1 MLYKC
6 DYDDDDDDV
15 CFKQLLKNSIEFMVF
30 SLNSWK
36 IVNYFKKCTWN
47 DYQLKLAKWFCL
59 AKRIDTW
66 NKRSRASIANK

>member
-15 CFKQLLKNSIEFMVF
+15 CFKQLLKNSIEFMFF

-36 IVNYFKKCTWN
+36 IVNYFN
-47 DYQLKLAKWFCL
+47 EYIILVL
-59 AKRIDTW
+59 I
-66 NKRSRASIANK
+66 